1 MALSLP
7 AEHPVILT
15 YHSVSEGDSPLKTS
29 PTLFAQQVE
38 WLVARENVINV
49 ASLSELM
56 DHWGDLDFLAPRTV
70 ILTFDDGY
78 SDFFTDAAPILLKHK
93 LPATVFLPTSFVGR
107 SNAWPGQPA
116 WVKEEPLMT
125 WEQIKELAAAGIDF
139 GSHTISHPDLTTL
152 SQEQIERELAESKRE
167 IEQRTDRPV
176 KTFCYPYGKWNPAVR
191 DATARHYGSAC
202 STIAGTV
209 RETDDRRLLPRVD
222 AHYLRDP
229 RWFRAMFTRRF
240 EAYIAARRLVRRV
253 RGQPEGGYPS

>member
-15 YHSVSEGDSPLKTS
+15 YHSIAEGDSPLKIS
-29 PTLFAQQVE
+29 PTLFAQQMD
-38 WLVARENVINV
+38 WLVASQNVINV
-49 ASLSELM
+49 APLSDLA
-56 DHWGDLDFLAPRTV
+56 DAWGHLDRLAPRTV

-78 SDFFTDAAPILLKHK
+78 ADFYTHAAPVLLKHK

-116 WVKEEPLMT
+116 WVKEEPLMN
-125 WEQIKELAAAGIDF
+125 WQQIRELAEAGTDF
-139 GSHTISHPDLTTL
+139 GSHTVSHPDLTAL
-152 SQEQIERELAESKRE
+152 SPEQVERELAESKQE
-167 IEQRTDRPV
+167 IEQRTGRKV
-176 KTFCYPYGKWNPAVR
+176 EHFCYPYGKWNAAVR
-191 DATARHYGSAC
+191 EAIARHFRAAC

-209 RETDDRRLLPRVD
+209 RDTDDHRLLPRVD
-222 AHYLRDP
+222 AHYLRD
-229 RWFRAMFTRRF
+229 RMWFRAMFTRRF